1 MSILLVMFILG
12 LLLGF
17 VGAGGAGVVI
27 AVLTT
32 VFNIPIHMAL
42 GTSLS
47 AMACTTLSGA
57 YSHFRE
63 KNVIVRLGISIGGF
77 GAAGAFIGAKIS
89 AGIAPDL
96 LHILTAMMLFTSAA
110 LIFFKVFYLKP
121 AGKKTERLRP
131 LYGKK
136 FWGLSVAAGLFNGI
150 LSGTFG
156 VGATPFIQLTLL
168 FFFGTTLFQSVGT
181 TMLIILPIAIMGGIG
196 YLTSGLLDLR
206 LFIEVVIGLMTG
218 AYIGAKFTKKLP
230 VSFLK
235 VTMVAIPLIGGIM
248 LIHR

>member
-63 KNVIVRLGISIGGF
+63 KNVVVRLGCSIGGF
-77 GAAGAFIGAKIS
+77 GAIGAFIGAKIS
-89 AGIAPDL
+89 AGIAPGL
-96 LHILTAMMLFTSAA
+96 LHVLTAMVLFISAA
-110 LIFFKVFYLKP
+110 LIFFKVFYLK
-121 AGKKTERLRP
+121 ADKTKPEKLP

-136 FWGLSVAAGLFNGI
+136 FWGLAAAAGLLNGI

-181 TMLIILPIAIMGGIG
+181 TMLIILPIAIMGGLG
-196 YLTSGLLDLR
+196 YLTSGLLDLK
-206 LFIEVVIGLMTG
+206 LFVEVVIGLMTG

-235 VTMVAIPLIGGIM
+235 ITMVAIPLIGGIM
-248 LIHR
+248 LMH